1 MQDGFFFRE
10 EEEPLQLLRI
20 VTVKVLNRYEPFKKS
35 EANKMKKSGSR
46 ILGLL
51 LAILMIIQV
60 PYSALAENLEIGALE
75 ASSYETEA
83 SYDAA
88 GIAEADNAVEET
100 VAEDTTA
107 DEESTENL
115 PAQSEI
121 DFYEEDLTEET
132 DILLE
137 ETEGDAALLSEEQIL
152 GEEVEAE
159 TESVEAVT
167 ATAEEPAT
175 ETTEE
180 AKEIQVTI
188 NVSKDGKFLDDKEGN
203 PMAGRTVTLTGQSS
217 YTMDDALKEAH
228 RLYYKDGV
236 EGYDFHTVEGAYAVG
251 YIYKLWGWEKD
262 QVPAIRFSINHD
274 NRNYKASLTRTI
286 QDGDEMHFYIQ
297 QQSDN
302 SLEKLAFF
310 TQTDMTVMDNEQ
322 ITLQLRQYEGYMETF
337 TNCEGASIY
346 VDGVKQEGLITD
358 ENGKVTMPAL
368 VAREEPYFITAEKL
382 TDAGIT
388 AISAAYI
395 RINVIKNATFS
406 GEYLESVTMK
416 NVSPDKEK
424 ESTVTMS
431 GENQVFTIPAEMV
444 FNGIYN
450 KMYLSAKLTESAP
463 DNCVMYA
470 VYTDKR
476 TEEIHRVKLD
486 HDAMTYLPNAI
497 SQNSLVVS
505 GHTYPQ
511 AIDSVAIEIR
521 QDGIVVQTC
530 NIPIYY
536 RNHLRSIQITDSRG
550 RSYDCGFQDT
560 DEDQHNL
567 EITVPENMASLQL
580 ALYTSTGIAWEKDET
595 TGKTVASRIAV
606 NGTEINSSTVVPDWS
621 NGQTSFTIAI
631 TLGDVVQEECCEKA
645 SYVITVKKG
654 DIDYTPEVTIKAE
667 NMKEKISYPQYA
679 VYQGD
684 EAVVLEAEVG
694 VEDSEQGNLSY
705 SWYYAQSEGISG
717 VPPISEWEK
726 YTQLEGEHEKTCT
739 IPTDTVADLT
749 GYVCL
754 VDYTINEKVYSSKS
768 GYLCFKIIPKEVEQP
783 EISQQPQG
791 LLLQSGK
798 TVTDSLTVELETK
811 PRIDLVAQYQW
822 YKSTDENTETG
833 EAVTDMAT
841 GNSSYIPDVPEQ
853 GTEYYYCK
861 VRYYRDCCID
871 GVRRA
876 LYSEEVC
883 SDIAQVTR
891 IEEEMPWNGAGTIAD
906 PYQIQNLQDLESLRE
921 KVNDDGY
928 SFAGISFVMTSDID
942 LPSNWSPIGG
952 VESGKDGPGN
962 GEYMWPFSGMF
973 DGGNHLITVAKDGL
987 PLFRYTRN
995 ATIENLNIYG
1005 ERIRG
1010 YGLINEYVV
1019 DYGTDGVYNTGC
1031 PDTAI
1036 IRNVT
1041 IKSGTQ
1047 TLKSGLIGGYA
1058 SGANHIL
1065 IENCKVEKGVVIGY
1079 SQNEVAIGSF
1089 AGAMN
1094 GVIRNCYSE
1103 ANVYGYSK
1111 VGGIAGSKGQAMGQ
1125 CSIENCSF
1133 TGTVS
1138 ASGNWAGGILGSGY
1152 EADSAPNTPVA
1163 SVKNCYVAGTVSG
1176 AANVGGIFGGEPSCK
1191 QCWGNGSGSITNNF
1205 FYGTVSGSSN
1215 VGAIVGYLRSFDKF
1229 QDISNNYFLDT
1240 CGASKGIGTI
1250 EVILTLP
1257 GVAQDLPSEKDSSYG
1272 IDYTFDQTKYCF
1284 SKTTAEFADGTVTAG
1299 LNSGNYQ
1306 NWTQGS
1312 SYPVYGQGAYA
1323 TSLSLTGDYKKEYYI
1338 GEELDL
1344 SGGTFT
1350 VTWSDGTKT
1359 HPEASEITAIGYDA
1373 NTQGSQML
1381 TLKYGAVETTIT
1393 VGVLLPSGQ
1402 IEISFTLLGDY
1413 EHDSDA
1419 DQNYHTL
1426 ANNNLETWVPE
1437 TKMVVSNNAT
1447 VKDVLEEVLTANGM
1461 TWVNKNGN
1469 YVSAITRKGVKMAEF
1484 TNGKKS
1490 GWMYTLNGKHPNVAI
1505 NAQYLKNG
1513 DILVFHYTDDF
1524 VHESHDHQWSGS
1536 WSSNGV
1542 VHWHA
1547 CEWGCGQTKDQ
1558 ASHTWGSWKTTTKAT
1573 VFAPA
1578 IQIRNCSVCGWKET
1592 RNTGNK
1598 LTPVLT
1604 LPGKLTS
1611 FNMKKNQSV
1620 SFGITMANG
1629 DSIASVTSGNSKIL
1643 KVVSVNKKNGKI
1655 TLKGL
1660 KTGSTKLTI
1669 KLASKKSVTYK
1680 VKVVSSAVKT
1690 TAVSVTNVTNKKL
1703 TLAKGKS
1710 YALKTERKPFTSTQ
1724 TVTYASSNKKVV
1736 AVNGKGVLTAKKAG
1750 RAKITVKSGS
1760 KKVVVTVTVPQTK
1773 TTALSVTSSVT
1784 VKKGKT
1790 YALKV
1795 KKTPANSDQSVTY
1808 TTSNKKIAT
1817 VTSAGKIKGVKK
1829 GTTTITVKS
1838 GSIIKK
1844 IKVTVK

>member
-1 MQDGFFFRE
+1 
-10 EEEPLQLLRI
+10 
-20 VTVKVLNRYEPFKKS
+20 
-35 EANKMKKSGSR
+35 MKKAENR

-51 LAILMIIQV
+51 LAMLMIVQV
-60 PYSALAENLEIGALE
+60 PYSVLAEDLETGLMEVA
-75 ASSYETEA
+75 SYETEA
-83 SYDAA
+83 SYNAE
-88 GIAEADNAVEET
+88 GIAEKETAV
-100 VAEDTTA
+100 EDTTT
-107 DEESTENL
+107 EEEFTEDL
-115 PAQSEI
+115 SASQDS
-121 DFYEEDLTEET
+121 DLYEEDLTEEA

-137 ETEGDAALLSEEQIL
+137 ETESEIGEQIL
-152 GEEVEAE
+152 EEE
-159 TESVEAVT
+159 TEDLLDLTTPAALASEIDTVT
-167 ATAEEPAT
+167 DEEN
-175 ETTEE
+175 TT
-180 AKEIQVTI
+180 IQVTVSI
-188 NVSKDGKFLDDKEGN
+188 SKDGYFLNDKDGTV
-203 PMAGRTVTLTGQSS
+203 MADREITLSGQSS
-217 YTMDDALKEAH
+217 YTMDDALKAAHDRYYLGGSEA
-228 RLYYKDGV
+228 
-236 EGYDFHTVEGAYAVG
+236 GYDYHADESGTYKGL
-251 YIYKLWGWEKD
+251 IYKLWGY
-262 QVPAIRFSINHD
+262 
-274 NRNYKASLTRTI
+274 NRSEVSYIKSSNNLDCADYIDALSRPVV
-286 QDGDEMHFYIQ
+286 DGDELHFYIQ
-297 QQSDN
+297 QRKKEDM
-302 SLEKLAFF
+302 LAFF
-310 TQTDMTVMDNEQ
+310 TEKHKTVSEGKEF
-322 ITLQLRQYEGYMETF
+322 TLKLRQVNDYGK
-337 TNCEGASIY
+337 NASDCAGATIY
-346 VDGVKQEGLITD
+346 IDGVKQENCVTD
-358 ENGKVTMPAL
+358 ENGNVVISGLT
-368 VAREEPYFITAEKL
+368 ARNTPYFITAEKKVQ
-382 TDAGIT
+382 TSDGQQYTAIT
-388 AISAAYI
+388 AVSAYI
-395 RINVIKNATFS
+395 TVVQGTEETGNYLNKVTIYTENTTEGKS
-406 GEYLESVTMK
+406 GSYSLDLTSENLELVLPT
-416 NVSPDKEK
+416 E
-424 ESTVTMS
+424 T
-431 GENQVFTIPAEMV
+431 V
-444 FNGIYN
+444 FNPYRWTN
-450 KMYLSAKLTESAP
+450 YMNVEWSEDMPTDCK
-463 DNCVMYA
+463 VYA
-470 VYTDKR
+470 VYESPK
-476 TEEIHRVKLD
+476 
-486 HDAMTYLPNAI
+486 
-497 SQNSLVVS
+497 
-505 GHTYPQ
+505 
-511 AIDSVAIEIR
+511 
-521 QDGIVVQTC
+521 
-530 NIPIYY
+530 
-536 RNHLRSIQITDSRG
+536 
-550 RSYDCGFQDT
+550 
-560 DEDQHNL
+560 
-567 EITVPENMASLQL
+567 
-580 ALYTSTGIAWEKDET
+580 
-595 TGKTVASRIAV
+595 
-606 NGTEINSSTVVPDWS
+606 NGT
-621 NGQTSFTIAI
+621 
-631 TLGDVVQEECCEKA
+631 VQR
-645 SYVITVKKG
+645 I
-654 DIDYTPEVTIKAE
+654 
-667 NMKEKISYPQYA
+667 
-679 VYQGD
+679 
-684 EAVVLEAEVG
+684 
-694 VEDSEQGNLSY
+694 
-705 SWYYAQSEGISG
+705 
-717 VPPISEWEK
+717 
-726 YTQLEGEHEKTCT
+726 
-739 IPTDTVADLT
+739 
-749 GYVCL
+749 
-754 VDYTINEKVYSSKS
+754 
-768 GYLCFKIIPKEVEQP
+768 
-783 EISQQPQG
+783 
-791 LLLQSGK
+791 LLQSGK
-798 TVTDSLTVELETK
+798 RSVLPNMFYTNPVRTIRLEVQRGGTVVESKEISLRYRGHLYELTVKNSLGYTLDIGYQDNLQDQNLEFS
-811 PRIDLVAQYQW
+811 VAENAQYLTFTVQSLYGYATVSCDDESALEGSIGW
-822 YKSTDENTETG
+822 AKLNLDWSNHDQYVLTIAIDETRGGTESQKSDEIANYTLTILKG
-833 EAVTDMAT
+833 EKD
-841 GNSSYIPDVPEQ
+841 YIPDVSIAADKENTNSLYEGTDPVTLTADVQVDRLEEGKVSYQWYYIQTPFPQGVYVPQNVKKEDYIEIPNATQKSVTVSTEQPWNTRYYTCVATFEIDNKTFSATSNFVDVTVLKKNIETPEIIKQ
-853 GTEYYYCK
+853 PESAVYEDGKAFDITLEIEAETPPWTRLTTVYQWYQAKDANDYEGTAIAGATKSSYVPEIPEDDSDYYYCA
-861 VRYYRDCCID
+861 VRY
-871 GVRRA
+871 RRIVNG
-876 LYSEEVC
+876 EEEC
-883 SDIAQVTR
+883 GEYAYSDIVSVTKVS
-891 IEEEMPWNGAGTIAD
+891 EALPWEGKGSSES
-906 PYQIQNLQDLESLRE
+906 PYLIKTLTDLEALRD
-921 KVNDDGY
+921 KVNEEGFAFDGLH
-928 SFAGISFVMTSDID
+928 FKMTANIT
-942 LPSNWSPIGG
+942 LPSDWVPIGAIEKG
-952 VESGKDGPGN
+952 KNDSGKGK
-962 GEYMWPFSGMF
+962 YLWAFSGIF
-973 DGGNHLITVAKDGL
+973 DGGGHTLTMATGGK
-987 PLFRYTRN
+987 PLLNFVRN
-995 ATIENLNIYG
+995 AVVENLNLSGNQID
-1005 ERIRG
+1005 G
-1010 YGLINEYVV
+1010 YGLVNGYTV
-1019 DYGTDGVYNTGC
+1019 DYGVDGNYNTGC
-1031 PDTAI
+1031 PAAI
-1036 IRNVT
+1036 TIRNVT
-1041 IKSGTQ
+1041 LKSGMSTKQ
-1047 TLKSGLIGGYA
+1047 AGLIGGMA
-1058 SGANHIL
+1058 SGANTVT
-1065 IENCKVEKGVVIGY
+1065 IENCTAERGVVIGY
-1079 SQNEVAIGSF
+1079 TGQESAIGTF
-1089 AGAMN
+1089 AGSIN
-1094 GVIRNCYSE
+1094 GTIRNCHSG
-1103 ANVYGYSK
+1103 ATVKGTSR
-1111 VGGIAGSKGQAMGQ
+1111 VGGIAGGKGQAMGL

-1205 FYGTVSGSSN
+1205 FYGTVSGNSN

-1299 LNSGNYQ
+1299 LNSGDYQ

-1578 IQIRNCSVCGWKET
+1578 IQTRSCSVCGWKET

-1750 RAKITVKSGS
+1750 TAKITVKSGS

-1790 YALKV
+1790 YTLKV
-1795 KKTPANSDQSVTY
+1795 KKTPANSDQKIIYASA
-1808 TTSNKKIAT
+1808 NKKIAT

-1838 GSIIKK
+1838 GSITKK
-1844 IKVTVK
+1844 VKVTVK